1 MSNQN
6 PLTPPQQAA
15 AIDRIKENLSV
26 RSGAGAGKT
35 LVLARRF
42 TELLLAEAK
51 TNPLLRLVALTF
63 TDKASLEMTQRV
75 REMLENLAAG
85 ATGDD
90 RHKLLN
96 WLAQLPEARISTI
109 HSFCGSLLRTH
120 AVTAGID
127 PNFSV
132 CADTLLIAAM
142 QTEAADEA
150 VLRAVQ
156 LGKAEVLDLLRSI
169 RYGELI
175 KLVDR
180 LMSLR
185 TDSNLDRHLD
195 PADSIKLWQGA
206 LSGEQEKL
214 RERLSSDA
222 DLPRQVQQLEDIPC
236 TDSSDKLLI
245 WRDQAIE
252 AARKILSDD
261 ADTESF
267 GEAFGQ
273 LAAVKTKTSG
283 SAKAWEGFAP
293 KEVRNEIKKLQE
305 AFAGYSALALVIGPD
320 DELAARALAT
330 VVQLAVDA
338 NDLFTG
344 AKRKRGLLD
353 FTDLLY
359 YTHQLLAVDTD
370 LAKRL
375 SFGIDQLLID
385 ECQDTNSFQLRMLL
399 GLIFGDDRMDNW
411 PEGKLFVV
419 GDAKQ
424 SIYRFR
430 GAQVEVFEQ
439 LCNRLGPA
447 RQENLDTSFR
457 THQAGI
463 EFVNHLFAKLIPG
476 YEPIKAHRTIN
487 PPENSVE
494 ILLAR
499 DADGQSFRAR
509 QSGPGDSAQAAITAQ
524 RITEMIEGDQKL
536 VWNRNTNSYRQA
548 AAGDIA
554 ILFSRR
560 TNSHLYEREL
570 AKRNIPYYVVAGTG
584 FYKQQEI
591 YDVLCALR
599 AIDNPFDDIAL
610 VGVLRSSL
618 IGLDDEALVHITQAC
633 SRPIRPSLQEKLAA
647 TDNGPRIDI
656 PGLDERQQLALGF
669 AIDLIENLS
678 RRKDAVGIA
687 ALIEELTGQTGYEAA
702 LLTQFEGRRKLSN
715 FRKVIALARQAG
727 TSLMTLAEFIAQMDQ
742 RTIDDSRY
750 EQAAVAGEADNVV
763 RLMTIHSAK
772 GLEFPV
778 VFLPDLNTE
787 HKSIKD
793 TLINRLDFGLTLKHD
808 ARSIEQ
814 KNDSKDSGVGLGGAY
829 LMAKQLEQA
838 DQEAEDIRKLYV
850 AVTRHEDRLVF
861 VAADWRTKDGRF
873 QPTNSVISKL
883 DSAFSVTEA
892 LEAGLEKIP
901 YCDGRFSAGIR
912 LITPAKLKRRG
923 GEKSPGQKIL
933 SAANNSQELAE
944 KLLSLSQASAP
955 PPKLLGPLDGSTG
968 KVELAATALSDFA
981 ICPML
986 FRWRHELRV
995 PAQPGRQPKQ
1005 AIPSPAPLDA
1015 ATMGTLLHRCMEL
1028 LDLTGPP
1035 NSQQLIRRVL
1045 GEMDLD
1051 SYVDPELLTAQF
1063 QPMLVKFFD
1072 HELCRRIQT
1081 STRQYRE
1088 LDFVYQ
1094 AGRAVIRGQIDLLFQ
1109 SADGRWCIVDYKS
1122 DRITADA
1129 APGHAQRYRTQMQLY
1144 AMAAASYLKTPP
1156 PDAQLYFLRP
1166 GICQPVE
1173 LAGEKDETDK
1183 IAQIA
1188 SELIGARNA
1197 NSFKRR
1203 DDQQCS
1209 YCPYSSLCEK
1219 TLPSA

>member
-1 MSNQN
+1 MSNQI

-15 AIDRIKENLSV
+15 AKDRIKENLSV

-42 TELLLAEAK
+42 TELLLAEPN

-75 REMLENLAAG
+75 REMIENLAAG

-132 CADTLLIAAM
+132 CADTLLITAM

-150 VLRAVQ
+150 VLKAVQ
-156 LGKAEVLDLLRSI
+156 LGKAEVLNLLRNI
-169 RYGELI
+169 RYGELV

-185 TDSNLDRHLD
+185 TDSNLERHLE
-195 PADSIKLWQGA
+195 PTDSLKLWQDA
-206 LSGEQEKL
+206 LSTEKDKL
-214 RERLSSDA
+214 REKLSSDA
-222 DLPRQVQQLEDIPC
+222 DLPRQVQQLDDITC

-261 ADTESF
+261 SDTESLS
-267 GEAFGQ
+267 EAFGQ
-273 LAAVKTKTSG
+273 LAAVKPGGSG
-283 SAKAWEGFAP
+283 SGKAWEGFTP
-293 KEVRNEIKKLQE
+293 KEVRDEIKKLQE
-305 AFAGYSALALVIGPD
+305 DLSAYSALALVIGPD

-330 VVQLAVDA
+330 MVQLAGQA
-338 NDLFTG
+338 NDLFTQ

-359 YTHQLLAVDTD
+359 YTQQLLAVNTD

-375 SFGIDQLLID
+375 SSGIDQLLID

-399 GLIFGDDRMDNW
+399 SLIFGDDRMDNW

-439 LCNRLGPA
+439 LCKTLGSV

-457 THQAGI
+457 THLAGI
-463 EFVNHLFAKLIPG
+463 EFVNHLFANLMES
-476 YEPIKAHRTIN
+476 YEPIKAHRTNN
-487 PPENSVE
+487 PPDESVE
-494 ILLAR
+494 ILLAT
-499 DADGQSFRAR
+499 DPNGQSLQGQA
-509 QSGPGDSAQAAITAQ
+509 SAPADAAQASVTAQ

-536 VWNRNTNSYRQA
+536 VWDRDTNSYRQA
-548 AAGDIA
+548 TAGDIA

-560 TNSHLYEREL
+560 TKSLIYEREL
-570 AKRNIPYYVVAGTG
+570 ARRDIPYYVVAGTG
-584 FYKQQEI
+584 FYKQQEV

-618 IGLDDEALVHITQAC
+618 IGLDDEALVHITQAS
-633 SRPIRPSLQEKLAA
+633 SRPIRGSLQEKLAA

-687 ALIEELTGQTGYEAA
+687 ALIEELAERTGYEAA

-727 TSLMTLAEFIAQMDQ
+727 AGQMTLAEFIAQMDQ

-772 GLEFPV
+772 GLEFPI
-778 VFLPDLNTE
+778 VFLPDLSARNE
-787 HKSIKD
+787 SIKD
-793 TLINRLDFGLTLKHD
+793 SLINRLDFGLTLKHD
-808 ARSIEQ
+808 TRSIEE
-814 KNDSKDSGVGLGGAY
+814 KNDSKDSDEGIGSAHL
-829 LMAKQLEQA
+829 LAKELEQA
-838 DQEAEDIRKLYV
+838 DREAEEIRRLYV
-850 AVTRHEDRLVF
+850 AATRHEDRLVF
-861 VAADWRTKDGRF
+861 VAADWRNKDGGF
-873 QPTNSVISKL
+873 YWANSVINKL
-883 DSAFSVTEA
+883 DRALSITET
-892 LEAGLEKIP
+892 LDAGLEKIP
-901 YCDGRFSAGIR
+901 YCDGRFSAAIR
-912 LITPAKLKRRG
+912 RMRPSRPKRRG
-923 GEKSPGQKIL
+923 SKLSPGQEVL
-933 SAANNSQELAE
+933 AAANDSQELGE
-944 KLLSLSQASAP
+944 KLLRLKKPGAP
-955 PPKLLGPLDGSTG
+955 SPKLLGPLDVSKG

-981 ICPML
+981 FCPML

-995 PAQPGRQPKQ
+995 PPGRNRQPKQ
-1005 AIPSPAPLDA
+1005 TIPSPASLDA
-1015 ATMGTLLHRCMEL
+1015 ATMGTVLHRCMEL
-1028 LDLTGPP
+1028 LDLTAPP

-1051 SYVDPELLTAQF
+1051 SYVDPEPLAAQI
-1063 QPMLVKFFD
+1063 QPMLVKFFN
-1072 HELCRRIQT
+1072 HELCRRIQA

-1094 AGRAVIRGQIDLLFQ
+1094 AGRVAIRGQIDLLFLG
-1109 SADGRWCIVDYKS
+1109 ADGRWCIVDYKS
-1122 DRITADA
+1122 DRITADK
-1129 APGHAQRYRTQMQLY
+1129 APGHAQRYRTQMQVY
-1144 AMAAASYLKTPP
+1144 AKAAANYLETPP
-1156 PDAQLYFLRP
+1156 PNVELYFLRP
-1166 GICQPVE
+1166 GVCQPVE
-1173 LAGEKDETDK
+1173 LAGGKGQADR

-1188 SELIGARNA
+1188 CELIGARYA

-1203 DDQQCS
+1203 NDQQCS
-1209 YCPYSSLCEK
+1209 FCPYSPLCEK